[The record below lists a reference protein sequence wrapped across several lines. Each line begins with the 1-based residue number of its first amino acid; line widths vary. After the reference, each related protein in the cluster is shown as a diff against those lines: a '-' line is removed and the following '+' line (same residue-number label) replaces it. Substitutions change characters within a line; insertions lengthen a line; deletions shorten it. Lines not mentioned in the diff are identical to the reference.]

1 MVRKL
6 FLILFISLQVGACAA
21 TKHVRET
28 IYPDREAIKALLIA
42 YQDAW
47 NEHDPDNYM
56 ALFHN
61 EAKIMKGTERRFVSK
76 EEYYLLIPQ
85 RFVDFPTMKIKGE
98 PEIEIE
104 RDAAAVRFIASFP
117 PTDKEGSLH
126 TLHLVRA
133 GGHWLILKQEK

>member
-6 FLILFISLQVGACAA
+6 FLILFISSLVGACIA
-21 TKHVRET
+21 TKHVKET
-28 IYPDREAIKALLIA
+28 LYPDREAINALLIT

-47 NEHDPDNYM
+47 NKHDPDNYM

-61 EAKIMKGTERRFVSK
+61 EAKIMTGAERRFVSK
-76 EEYYLLIPQ
+76 GEYYVLILK

-98 PEIEIE
+98 PEVEIE

-117 PTDKEGSLH
+117 PADKEGSLH

-133 GGHWLILKQEK
+133 GGHWLILKQE

>member
-6 FLILFISLQVGACAA
+6 LLILFISSLVSACAA
-21 TKHVRET
+21 IKHVRET
-28 IYPDREAIKALLIA
+28 IYPDREAIKALLIT

-47 NEHDPDNYM
+47 NKHDPDEYM

-61 EAKIMKGTERRFVSK
+61 EAKIMTGTERRFVSK
-76 EEYYLLIPQ
+76 EEYYLLIPK
-85 RFVDFPTMKIKGE
+85 RFVDFPTLKIKGE

-104 RDAAAVRFIASFP
+104 RDAAEVKFIASFP

-126 TLHLVRA
+126 TLHLVRE
-133 GGHWLILKQEK
+133 GGHWLILKQE